1 MRYFKLIFLLF
12 GIIGYST
19 SQECIV
25 KDQKTN
31 TEKPC
36 SFPFILNGKI
46 YYGCSDDLDETNI
59 SACST
64 QTDSLSYHVTGKY
77 LLMYYYHLLKGH

>member
-1 MRYFKLIFLLF
+1 MSYFKLIFLLF
-12 GIIGYST
+12 GIIRFSK

-31 TEKPC
+31 AAKHC

-46 YYGCSDDLDETNI
+46 YYGCTNDLDETNNL
-59 SACST
+59 ACST
-64 QTDSLSYHVTGKY
+64 KTDSLSYHITGEY
-77 LLMYYYHLLKGH
+77 LLNLNV